1 MNTEKIAAIVT
12 TYARAAVPT
21 VVALYAS
28 GVTDPKALVY
38 AFLSAFIAPIWK
50 AFDPKAK
57 EFGIGSKK

>member
-1 MNTEKIAAIVT
+1 MNIDKLVAVAT

-50 AFDPKAK
+50 ALDPKAK
-57 EFGIGSKK
+57 EFGRSSK

>member
-1 MNTEKIAAIVT
+1 MDTKIITAILT

-50 AFDPKAK
+50 ALDPKSK
-57 EFGIGSKK
+57 EFGLGSK

>member
-1 MNTEKIAAIVT
+1 MNTEKLTAVAT

-21 VVALYAS
+21 VVAPYAS

-38 AFLSAFIAPIWK
+38 AFLSAFIAPLWK
-50 AFDPKAK
+50 ALDPKAK

>member
-1 MNTEKIAAIVT
+1 MNTDKLVAIAT

-28 GVTDPKALVY
+28 GVTDPKALAY

-50 AFDPKAK
+50 ALDPKAK
-57 EFGIGSKK
+57 EFGRGSK